1 MGWFAPQAR
10 VTTAGRSGGSWRPI
24 AQTAG
29 YEVLQADGGDEAVA
43 ICGFESRHRYL
54 QKPFAA
60 QEFQKTG
67 LVNPAVRTR
76 RKADQQA
83 AGPKRFRPLRTVIG
97 WPFTTPF

>member
-1 MGWFAPQAR
+1 VTKPWRFADSRAG
-10 VTTAGRSGGSWRPI
+10 TAIVKQP
-24 AQTAG
+24 
-29 YEVLQADGGDEAVA
+29 Y
-43 ICGFESRHRYL
+43 
-54 QKPFAA
+54 AA